1 MSTENIR
8 PNQLR
13 QDALNGR
20 LTFDQ
25 ARNRIL
31 GRQADG
37 LARLLLLADG
47 VDFYL
52 KISDDGIDVLTGT
65 DDQMIFNSNNNL
77 FKIVDKGIAT
87 VSLGFNANGT
97 QVSGSDNVAH
107 SLGYEPLVLAWS
119 ITTSG
124 GKILRNFPSSIVNA
138 KSVNTTAV
146 TIGYL
151 RDEDMLVTNTDITF
165 SITVSNSTGVAEP
178 ATDVDIM
185 YFLLTETIA

>member
-1 MSTENIR
+1 MSESIR

-13 QDALNGR
+13 QDALDGR

-47 VDFYL
+47 LDFFL
-52 KISDDGIDVLTGT
+52 KISEDGIDVLNAN
-65 DDQMIFNSNNNL
+65 DDQLIFNSNNNL

-87 VSLGFNANGT
+87 VPLGFNANGT
-97 QVSGSDNVAH
+97 SVSGSDNVTH
-107 SLGYEPLVLAWS
+107 SLGVEPLVLAWS
-119 ITTSG
+119 VTTSG

-151 RDEDMLVTNTDITF
+151 RDEDMIVTNTDITF

-178 ATDVDIM
+178 ATDVNIM
-185 YFLLTETIA
+185 YFILTETIA